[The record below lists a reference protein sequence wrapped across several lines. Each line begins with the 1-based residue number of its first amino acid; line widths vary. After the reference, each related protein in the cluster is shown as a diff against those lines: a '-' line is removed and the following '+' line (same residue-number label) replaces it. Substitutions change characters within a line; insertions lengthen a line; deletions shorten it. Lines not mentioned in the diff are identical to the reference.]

1 MSRRPDPKPAPKPQK
16 PPSFFSTDGFA
27 VLAVSALY
35 LTVLAILV
43 CVILH

>member
-1 MSRRPDPKPAPKPQK
+1 MSRHPDPRPAPEPPK
-16 PPSFFSTDGFA
+16 PPSFFATDGFA